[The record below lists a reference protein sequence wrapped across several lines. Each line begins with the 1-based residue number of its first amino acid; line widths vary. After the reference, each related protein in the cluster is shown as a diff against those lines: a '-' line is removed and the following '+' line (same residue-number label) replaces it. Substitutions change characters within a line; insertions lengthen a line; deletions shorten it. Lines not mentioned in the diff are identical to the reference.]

1 MLNAISAGVDHLAT
15 QSFTKSTGPIKEQA
29 LIHNVIPQ
37 QEQSPMSDIQMK
49 EKLVETTEA
58 MNRFIGPMHA
68 SLKFELH
75 EDLNEYYVTVVD
87 DITGNVLREIPSKKM
102 LDMYAAMVE
111 NMALFV
117 DRKV

>member
-1 MLNAISAGVDHLAT
+1 MTDV
-15 QSFTKSTGPIKEQA
+15 
-29 LIHNVIPQ
+29 
-37 QEQSPMSDIQMK
+37 QMK
-49 EKLVETTEA
+49 EKLTETTEA
-58 MNRFIGPMHA
+58 MNKFIGPMHA

-87 DITGNVLREIPSKKM
+87 DATGNVLREIPPKKM

>member
-1 MLNAISAGVDHLAT
+1 MVNGVSADVGRLSA
-15 QSFTKSTGPIKEQA
+15 QSFVKSTGSVNEQA
-29 LIHNVIPQ
+29 LNQNLIPQ
-37 QEQSPMSDIQMK
+37 QDQSPMTDVQLK
-49 EKLVETTEA
+49 EKVVETTEA

-87 DITGNVLREIPSKKM
+87 DATGNVLREIPPKKL
-102 LDMYAAMVE
+102 LDLYAAMVE

>member
-1 MLNAISAGVDHLAT
+1 MVNGISADVGQLAS
-15 QSFTKSTGPIKEQA
+15 QSFTKSAGPIKEQA
-29 LIHNVIPQ
+29 LVQNVIPQ
-37 QEQSPMSDIQMK
+37 QEQSPMTDVQMK
-49 EKLVETTEA
+49 VKLTETTEA
-58 MNRFIGPMHA
+58 MNKFIGPMHA

-75 EDLNEYYVTVVD
+75 EDLNEYFVTVVD
-87 DITGNVLREIPSKKM
+87 DATGNVLREIPPKKM